1 MPDPILRAGRFL
13 VIDDEVANTRLL
25 QMMLEMAGARHVTT
39 VVDPRNAELMFTQG
53 DPDIVLL
60 DLHMPHLSGFDLLK
74 RFRELRGEGEQPAIL
89 VLTADITMETR
100 RRALVAG
107 ADDFVTKPLDHTE
120 VMVRTRNLL
129 QKRFLEREL
138 REQNELLDRLVKV
151 RTQELEAT
159 LERLKAAQGQLVKQ
173 ERLRALGMMASGIAH
188 DFNNALTLILG
199 HAELIAPRLRE
210 GGSDREAGYLEQLM
224 TAAKD
229 ATHVV
234 RRLREFY
241 RPAENRDEFEALSLG
256 DLVTQVVELTRPRW
270 AEVVGER
277 RIAVR
282 LDIADTRL
290 VMGHPAE
297 LREALMNLIFNAVDA
312 MPAGGEM
319 VVGTRQMGDETAV
332 TVSDTGVGMTEEE
345 RIHCLEPFF
354 TTKGENGTGLG
365 LAVVYGTV
373 ERHGG
378 RIVIHSTK
386 GGGTTFTVCFPAAG
400 TERTRVARE
409 DVLEGGRL
417 RILVVDDQEIIA
429 GLMEELLRVDG
440 HEVRAVTS
448 GVRAL
453 SELRGFEADVVL
465 TDESMPGMTGLELL
479 RRMREEGHAMPVMLM
494 TGLGSD
500 ALERLDSDGVR
511 PEAVLGKPVTLDA
524 LRRALSAIRK
534 G

>member
-1 MPDPILRAGRFL
+1 
-13 VIDDEVANTRLL
+13 
-25 QMMLEMAGARHVTT
+25 
-39 VVDPRNAELMFTQG
+39 
-53 DPDIVLL
+53 
-60 DLHMPHLSGFDLLK
+60 
-74 RFRELRGEGEQPAIL
+74 
-89 VLTADITMETR
+89 
-100 RRALVAG
+100 
-107 ADDFVTKPLDHTE
+107 
-120 VMVRTRNLL
+120 
-129 QKRFLEREL
+129 
-138 REQNELLDRLVKV
+138 
-151 RTQELEAT
+151 
-159 LERLKAAQGQLVKQ
+159 
-173 ERLRALGMMASGIAH
+173 
-188 DFNNALTLILG
+188 
-199 HAELIAPRLRE
+199 
-210 GGSDREAGYLEQLM
+210 
-224 TAAKD
+224 
-229 ATHVV
+229 
-234 RRLREFY
+234 
-241 RPAENRDEFEALSLG
+241 
-256 DLVTQVVELTRPRW
+256 
-270 AEVVGER
+270 
-277 RIAVR
+277 
-282 LDIADTRL
+282 
-290 VMGHPAE
+290 
-297 LREALMNLIFNAVDA
+297 
-312 MPAGGEM
+312 
-319 VVGTRQMGDETAV
+319 
-332 TVSDTGVGMTEEE
+332 MTEEE